1 VPPASQAEQPR
12 PHHLTSSITGP
23 VTGFPGWAHYG
34 ATKAGQLGFMR
45 TACIELAK
53 YGITVNASCPAT

>member
-1 VPPASQAEQPR
+1 MI
-12 PHHLTSSITGP
+12 TSSITGP

-53 YGITVNASCPAT
+53 YGITVNAVLPGNVLTEGLIALGV